1 MQLIAAGGRA
11 LRARLPPFAC
21 LGTHL
26 RWWKNYIMANEQIAA
41 QLDSGDHEGFWL
53 SVIDR
58 GKIHWGMFWC
68 YLRVAVA
75 DYYVVVPC

>member
-1 MQLIAAGGRA
+1 M
-11 LRARLPPFAC
+11 
-21 LGTHL
+21 
-26 RWWKNYIMANEQIAA
+26 MANEQIAA

-58 GKIHWGMFWC
+58 GKIHWGMFWF

-75 DYYVVVPC
+75 DYSLLNGTAWVRQHTSSTLHGLDSTRPVMMDI

>member
-1 MQLIAAGGRA
+1 M
-11 LRARLPPFAC
+11 
-21 LGTHL
+21 
-26 RWWKNYIMANEQIAA
+26 MANEQIAA

-58 GKIHWGMFWC
+58 GKIHWGMFWF

-75 DYYVVVPC
+75 DYYVVIPC